1 MKKGIRQ
8 ILCIMTVVIS
18 LLTTSALALSAD
30 YTLYYEESYGIQT
43 R

>member
-18 LLTTSALALSAD
+18 LLTTSALAWREKDVQLQNAVSV
-30 YTLYYEESYGIQT
+30 SYF
-43 R
+43 

>member
-18 LLTTSALALSAD
+18 LLTTSALALSVN
-30 YTLYYEESYGIQT
+30 YTFITKSHT
-43 R
+43 